1 MVFNNN
7 TSQPSQTSLFQSPLY
22 ERSYEGHK
30 VCVRFRYLIYGA
42 GRHFLRIYQ
51 QLNLT
56 DYPRTLMWAV
66 NESNNID
73 MIWKYGRVALP
84 SVTKHKV
91 MKSKSPH
98 NLFSLYIL
106 FSQWK
111 SQGNLVHNT
120 KQNLKESVPWSI
132 ITWPKLGKQNIQAK
146 EDYCTDWFTFCS
158 ENKNSFCFLNWG
170 HFKVNWSV
178 SIHFFYSPSEQ
189 LNFSSNGKK
198 TFIIHSKYWAVSD
211 CRLQSP
217 G

>member
-7 TSQPSQTSLFQSPLY
+7 TSQPSQTSLFESPLY

-30 VCVRFRYLIYGA
+30 VCMRFRYLIYGP

-56 DYPRTLMWAV
+56 DYPRRLMWAV

-91 MKSKSPH
+91 MKNKSLH

-111 SQGNLVHNT
+111 SQGNSVHKT
-120 KQNLKESVPWSI
+120 RQNVKESVLWSI
-132 ITWPKLGKQNIQAK
+132 IT
-146 EDYCTDWFTFCS
+146 
-158 ENKNSFCFLNWG
+158 
-170 HFKVNWSV
+170 
-178 SIHFFYSPSEQ
+178 
-189 LNFSSNGKK
+189 
-198 TFIIHSKYWAVSD
+198 
-211 CRLQSP
+211 
-217 G
+217 

>member
-1 MVFNNN
+1 MVFFRIFLWVFFCILSLTSRLSYDVIYLSKHVFFLISSNKGYRFMVFNNN
-7 TSQPSQTSLFQSPLY
+7 TSQPSQTSLFESPLY

-30 VCVRFRYLIYGA
+30 VCMRFRYLIYGP

-56 DYPRTLMWAV
+56 DYPRRLMWAV

-91 MKSKSPH
+91 MKNKSLH

-111 SQGNLVHNT
+111 SQRNLVHKT
-120 KQNLKESVPWSI
+120 RQNVKESVLWSI
-132 ITWPKLGKQNIQAK
+132 ITWPKLRKQNIQAK
-146 EDYCTDWFTFCS
+146 EDYYTDWFTFCS
-158 ENKNSFCFLNWG
+158 ENENIL
-170 HFKVNWSV
+170 V
-178 SIHFFYSPSEQ
+178 
-189 LNFSSNGKK
+189 L
-198 TFIIHSKYWAVSD
+198 
-211 CRLQSP
+211 
-217 G
+217 